1 VITTA
6 RTHAERSRVGLVRA
20 PHYGAAVQGI
30 DLVIFDADGEELE
43 FDADESRHLF
53 TLTGGLDGATVSAC
67 PQCRSRILA
76 VVALA
81 DLLADAP
88 PFARAGALVELA
100 DEAPTLHVYVRDVGA
115 QCAHRAWRDPGA
127 EEWSDVVTQLAG
139 PSIVR

>member
-1 VITTA
+1 MVAT
-6 RTHAERSRVGLVRA
+6 
-20 PHYGAAVQGI
+20 

-43 FDADESRHLF
+43 FDADESRDLF

-88 PFARAGALVELA
+88 PFSRASELVELA

-115 QCAHRAWRDPGA
+115 RCAHRVWRDPGA
-127 EEWSDVVTQLAG
+127 EEWSDLVTQLAG
-139 PSIVR
+139 PPIVR